1 MIMKAMESAR
11 CAALGLLFVVMA
23 GCASQPRHFLDP
35 ADRSPVGGR
44 EAVVL
49 VPQGEIKTLV
59 VASQAGAAFGLVGA
73 IIDVSVNQHR
83 ANAAE
88 KSITPL
94 RTALTDY
101 HFDQQALAATEVT
114 VARMDWLAV
123 RKTSFS
129 KDMSKENTNSI
140 LDKSASPEILFVS
153 YSYELSPDFAMLQ
166 VDARFSI
173 FAKAA
178 PKGQSADSRMKLENA
193 AYSENFT
200 YLIPLAGASD
210 DVAENCR
217 HWSDDNAVIARRALV
232 QGIGGV
238 NALAERGLVQTSD
251 DVKKLQ
257 QGAKVDAGGRK
268 GKLIEK
274 TDAGT
279 LLLDDLGNWVF
290 VAESP
295 AG

>member
-1 MIMKAMESAR
+1 MKAMEAAR
-11 CAALGLLFVVMA
+11 RAALGLVIVVMA

-35 ADRSPVGGR
+35 ADRSPAGGR
-44 EAVVL
+44 DAVVL
-49 VPQGEIKTLV
+49 VPQGEIKTLI

-94 RTALTDY
+94 RTALIDY
-101 HFDQQALAATEVT
+101 HFDQQALAATQAT
-114 VARMDWLAV
+114 VSKMDWLAV
-123 RKTSFS
+123 HNTSFS
-129 KDMSKENTNSI
+129 KDVSKENTNSI
-140 LDKSASPEILFVS
+140 LDKSTSSEVLFVS
-153 YSYELSPDFAMLQ
+153 YSYALSADFTTMQ
-166 VDARFSI
+166 VDARFTISPRV
-173 FAKAA
+173 A
-178 PKGQSADSRMKLENA
+178 PKGQSADSRLKLENA

-200 YLIPLAGASD
+200 YLVPLAGASE
-210 DVAENCR
+210 DVADNCR
-217 HWSDDNAVIARRALV
+217 RWSDNNAEIARRALD

-238 NALAERGLVQTSD
+238 NALAERGLAQTSG
-251 DVKKLQ
+251 DVEKLK
-257 QGAKVDAGGRK
+257 QGEKVDAGGKK

-279 LLLDDLGNWVF
+279 LLFDDGGNWVF
-290 VAESP
+290 VAQSH

>member
-1 MIMKAMESAR
+1 MIMKRMEAAR
-11 CAALGLLFVVMA
+11 RATLGLVFVVMA

-94 RTALTDY
+94 RTALIDY
-101 HFDQQALAATEVT
+101 HFDQQALAATQET
-114 VARMDWLAV
+114 VAKMDWLAV

-129 KDMSKENTNSI
+129 KDISKENTNSI
-140 LDKSASPEILFVS
+140 LDKTASPEVLFVS
-153 YSYELSPDFAMLQ
+153 YSYELSADFTMMQ
-166 VDARFSI
+166 VDARFTISP
-173 FAKAA
+173 KVA
-178 PKGQSADSRMKLENA
+178 PKGQSTDSRMKLENA

-200 YLIPLAGASD
+200 YLVPLAGAGE

-217 HWSDDNAVIARRALV
+217 HWSDNNAEIARRALD
-232 QGIGGV
+232 QGIAGV
-238 NALAERGLVQTSD
+238 NALAERGLVQTSG
-251 DVKKLQ
+251 DVQKLQ
-257 QGAKVDAGGRK
+257 QGAKVDAGARK

-279 LLLDDLGNWVF
+279 LLLDDSGNWVF
-290 VAESP
+290 LAQSP

>member
-1 MIMKAMESAR
+1 MKAMEAALR
-11 CAALGLLFVVMA
+11 AALGLVFVVMA

-44 EAVVL
+44 EAVVM
-49 VPQGEIKTLV
+49 VPQGEIKTV
-59 VASQAGAAFGLVGA
+59 IVASTAGAAFGLVGA
-73 IIDVSVNQHR
+73 IVDVSVNQHR
-83 ANAAE
+83 ANSAE

-114 VARMDWLAV
+114 VARLDWLAV

-140 LDKSASPEILFVS
+140 LDKSASPEVLFVS
-153 YSYELSPDFAMLQ
+153 YSYELSADFAMMQ

-173 FAKAA
+173 FPKAA
-178 PKGQSADSRMKLENA
+178 PKGQSSDSRMKLENA

-200 YLIPLAGASD
+200 YLIPLAGAGE

-217 HWSDDNAVIARRALV
+217 HWSDNNAEIARRALV

-257 QGAKVDAGGRK
+257 QGAKVDAGGKK

-279 LLLDDLGNWVF
+279 LLLDDFGNWVF

>member
-1 MIMKAMESAR
+1 MKAMEAAR
-11 CAALGLLFVVMA
+11 RAALGLVFVVMA

-35 ADRSPVGGR
+35 ADRSPAGGR

-49 VPQGEIKTLV
+49 VPQGEIKTQV

-73 IIDVSVNQHR
+73 LIDVSVNQHR

-94 RTALTDY
+94 RTALIDY
-101 HFDQQALAATEVT
+101 HFDQQALAATQAT
-114 VARMDWLAV
+114 VAKMDWLGV

-129 KDMSKENTNSI
+129 KDISKENTNSI
-140 LDKSASPEILFVS
+140 LDGSASPEVLFVS
-153 YSYELSPDFAMLQ
+153 YSYELSADFTMMQ

-173 FAKAA
+173 SPKVA
-178 PKGQSADSRMKLENA
+178 PKGQPADSRMKLENA

-200 YLIPLAGASD
+200 YLVPLAGASG

-217 HWSDDNAVIARRALV
+217 RWSDNNAEIARRALD

-238 NALAERGLVQTSD
+238 NALAERGLVQTSG
-251 DVKKLQ
+251 DVQKLQ
-257 QGAKVDAGGRK
+257 QGEKVDAGHRK
-268 GKLIEK
+268 GKLIDK
-274 TDAGT
+274 TEAGT
-279 LLLDDLGNWVF
+279 LLLDDSGNWVF
-290 VAESP
+290 LAQSS
-295 AG
+295 GG

>member
-1 MIMKAMESAR
+1 MKAMESAR
-11 CAALGLLFVVMA
+11 RAALGIVIAMMA

-35 ADRSPVGGR
+35 ADRSPPGGR

-49 VPQGEIKTLV
+49 VPQAEIKTLI

-73 IIDVSVNQHR
+73 IVDVSVNQHR

-94 RTALTDY
+94 RTALIDY
-101 HFDQQALAATEVT
+101 HFDQQALAATQLT
-114 VARMDWLAV
+114 VEKLDWLAI
-123 RKTSFS
+123 RKTAFS
-129 KDMSKENTNSI
+129 KDNSKENTNSI
-140 LDKSASPEILFVS
+140 LDKSASPEVLFVL
-153 YSYELSPDFAMLQ
+153 YNYELTADFSMMQ

-173 FAKAA
+173 YPKVA
-178 PKGQSADSRMKLENA
+178 PKGQSNDSRIKSENA

-200 YLIPLAGASD
+200 YLVPLAGAGV

-217 HWSDDNAVIARRALV
+217 LWSANNAEIARRALA
-232 QGIGGV
+232 QGINGV
-238 NALAERGLVQTSD
+238 NALAARSLVQTD
-251 DVKKLQ
+251 EDVKKLQ
-257 QGAKVDAGGRK
+257 QGAKVNAEGRK

-274 TDAGT
+274 TDTGT
-279 LLLDDLGNWVF
+279 LLLDDLGNWIF
-290 VAESP
+290 VAQSP

>member
-1 MIMKAMESAR
+1 MKAMEPAR
-11 CAALGLLFVVMA
+11 RATLGLVFVGMA

-49 VPQGEIKTLV
+49 VPQGEIKTVV

-94 RTALTDY
+94 RTALIDY
-101 HFDQQALAATEVT
+101 QFDQQALAATQAT
-114 VARMDWLAV
+114 VAKMDWLAV

-129 KDMSKENTNSI
+129 KDTSKENTNSI
-140 LDKSASPEILFVS
+140 LDKSASSEVLFVS
-153 YSYELSPDFAMLQ
+153 YSYELAADFAMMQ
-166 VDARFSI
+166 VDARFTISP
-173 FAKAA
+173 KVV
-178 PKGQSADSRMKLENA
+178 PKGQSIDSRIKLENA

-200 YLIPLAGASD
+200 YLVPLAGAGE

-217 HWSDDNAVIARRALV
+217 RWSDHNAEIARRALD

-238 NALAERGLVQTSD
+238 NALAERGLVQTSG
-251 DVKKLQ
+251 DVQKLQ

-290 VAESP
+290 LAQSP

>member
-1 MIMKAMESAR
+1 MKAMDEAR
-11 CAALGLLFVVMA
+11 RAALGLLFMVMA
-23 GCASQPRHFLDP
+23 GCASQPRHYLDP
-35 ADRSPVGGR
+35 ADRSPAGGR

-73 IIDVSVNQHR
+73 LIDVSVNQHR

-94 RTALTDY
+94 RTALIDY
-101 HFDQQALAATEVT
+101 HFDQQALAATQAT
-114 VARMDWLAV
+114 VAKMDWLAV
-123 RKTSFS
+123 RKSIFS
-129 KDMSKENTNSI
+129 KDISKENSNSI
-140 LDKSASPEILFVS
+140 LDKSASPEVLFVS
-153 YSYELSPDFAMLQ
+153 YSYELSANFDMMQ
-166 VDARFSI
+166 VDATFSI
-173 FAKAA
+173 FPKVA
-178 PKGQSADSRMKLENA
+178 PKGQSPDSRMKLENA
-193 AYSENFT
+193 AYSESFT
-200 YLIPLAGASD
+200 YLVPLAEAGED
-210 DVAENCR
+210 IAENCR
-217 HWSDDNAVIARRALV
+217 RWSDNSAEIARRALAR
-232 QGIGGV
+232 GIGGV

-257 QGAKVDAGGRK
+257 QGAKADAGGRK

-290 VAESP
+290 VAQLP

>member
-1 MIMKAMESAR
+1 MKAMELAR
-11 CAALGLLFVVMA
+11 RAALGFAIVTMA

-35 ADRSPVGGR
+35 ADRSPTGGR

-49 VPQGEIKTLV
+49 VPQAEIKTLI

-73 IIDVSVNQHR
+73 LVDVGVNQRR

-94 RTALTDY
+94 RTALIDY
-101 HFDQQALAATEVT
+101 HFDQQALAATQLT
-114 VARMDWLAV
+114 VDRLDWLSV

-129 KDMSKENTNSI
+129 KDNSKENTNSI
-140 LDKSASPEILFVS
+140 LDKSASPEVLFVS
-153 YSYELSPDFAMLQ
+153 YNYELTADFSMMQ

-173 FAKAA
+173 FPKVA
-178 PKGQSADSRMKLENA
+178 PKGQSNESRAKLENA
-193 AYSENFT
+193 AYSESFT
-200 YLIPLAGASD
+200 YLVPLAGAGA

-217 HWSDDNAVIARRALV
+217 LWSDNNAEIARRALV
-232 QGIGGV
+232 QGINGV
-238 NALAERGLVQTSD
+238 NALAERSLVQTSD

-257 QGAKVDAGGRK
+257 QGAKVNTEGRR

-279 LLLDDLGNWVF
+279 LMLDDLGNWVF
-290 VAESP
+290 VAQSP

>member
-1 MIMKAMESAR
+1 MKAMEAAR
-11 CAALGLLFVVMA
+11 GAALGLLIVVMA
-23 GCASQPRHFLDP
+23 GCVAQPRHFLDP
-35 ADRSPVGGR
+35 ADRSPPGGR

-49 VPQGEIKTLV
+49 VPQGEIKTQV
-59 VASQAGAAFGLVGA
+59 VASQAGASLGLVGA
-73 IIDVSVNQHR
+73 LIDAGVNQHR
-83 ANAAE
+83 TNAAE

-94 RTALTDY
+94 RVALTDY
-101 HFDQQALAATEVT
+101 HFDQQALTATQVT
-114 VARMDWLAV
+114 VTRLDWLAV

-140 LDKSASPEILFVS
+140 LDKSASPEVLFVA
-153 YSYELSPDFAMLQ
+153 YSYELSPDFAMMQ

-173 FAKAA
+173 FAKTA
-178 PKGQSADSRMKLENA
+178 PKGQSADSRMNPENA

-210 DVAENCR
+210 DIAENCR
-217 HWSDDNAVIARRALV
+217 HWADNNGEIAKRALV

-257 QGAKVDAGGRK
+257 QGGKADAGGRS

-274 TDAGT
+274 TDTGT
-279 LLLDDLGNWVF
+279 LLVDDLGNWVF
-290 VAESP
+290 VAQSP

>member
-1 MIMKAMESAR
+1 MKAMEAAR
-11 CAALGLLFVVMA
+11 GAALVFVFVVMA
-23 GCASQPRHFLDP
+23 ACATQPRHFLDP
-35 ADRSPVGGR
+35 ADRSPAAGR

-49 VPQGEIKTLV
+49 VPQGEIKTV
-59 VASQAGAAFGLVGA
+59 IVASQAGASLGLVGA
-73 IIDVSVNQHR
+73 LIDVGVNQHR

-88 KSITPL
+88 KSILPL

-101 HFDQQALAATEVT
+101 HFDQQALAATQVT
-114 VARMDWLAV
+114 VERLDWLAV

-129 KDMSKENTNSI
+129 KDISKENTSSI
-140 LDKSASPEILFVS
+140 LDKSASPEVLFVA
-153 YSYELSPDFAMLQ
+153 YSYEMSPDFTMMQ

-173 FAKAA
+173 FAKVA

-200 YLIPLAGASD
+200 YLVPLAEASD
-210 DVAENCR
+210 DVADNCR
-217 HWSDDNAVIARRALV
+217 RWSDNNAEIARRALV

-251 DVKKLQ
+251 DAKKLQ
-257 QGAKVDAGGRK
+257 EGAKVEAAGRR

-290 VAESP
+290 VVQFP

>member
-1 MIMKAMESAR
+1 MKAMEAAR
-11 CAALGLLFVVMA
+11 GAALGLVFVVMA
-23 GCASQPRHFLDP
+23 GCATQPRHFLDP
-35 ADRSPVGGR
+35 ADRSPAAGR

-49 VPQGEIKTLV
+49 VPQGEIKTV
-59 VASQAGAAFGLVGA
+59 IVASQAGASFGLVGA
-73 IIDVSVNQHR
+73 LIDVGVNQHR

-88 KSITPL
+88 KAILPL

-101 HFDQQALAATEVT
+101 HFDQQALAATQVT
-114 VARMDWLAV
+114 VERLDWLAV
-123 RKTSFS
+123 RKTTFS
-129 KDMSKENTNSI
+129 KDVSKENTNSI
-140 LDKSASPEILFVS
+140 LDKSASPEVLFVA
-153 YSYELSPDFAMLQ
+153 YSYEMSPDFTMMQ
-166 VDARFSI
+166 VEARFSI

-200 YLIPLAGASD
+200 YLVPLAQASD

-217 HWSDDNAVIARRALV
+217 RWSDNNADIARRALV

-251 DVKKLQ
+251 DAKKLQ
-257 QGAKVDAGGRK
+257 EGAKVEAAGRR

-290 VAESP
+290 LVQSP

>member
-1 MIMKAMESAR
+1 MKAMQAAR
-11 CAALGLLFVVMA
+11 LAALGLIVVVMA

-35 ADRSPVGGR
+35 ADRSPAAGR
-44 EAVVL
+44 EAVVM
-49 VPQGEIKTLV
+49 VPQSEIKSLV
-59 VASQAGAAFGLVGA
+59 VASQAGVAFGLVGA

-88 KSITPL
+88 KAINPL
-94 RTALTDY
+94 RTALIDY
-101 HFDQQALAATEVT
+101 HFDQQALAATQAT
-114 VARMDWLAV
+114 VAKLDWLAV

-129 KDMSKENTNSI
+129 KDISKENGNSI
-140 LDKSASPEILFVS
+140 LDKSVSPEVLFVA
-153 YSYELSPDFAMLQ
+153 YSYELSPDFAVMQ
-166 VDARFSI
+166 VTARFTISPK
-173 FAKAA
+173 FA
-178 PKGQSADSRMKLENA
+178 PKGQSSDSRMKLENA

-200 YLIPLAGASD
+200 YMVPLAGASE

-217 HWSDDNAVIARRALV
+217 RWSDNNAEIARRTLD

-238 NALAERGLVQTSD
+238 NALAERGLVQTSG
-251 DVKKLQ
+251 DVQKLQ
-257 QGAKVDAGGRK
+257 QGAKVEAGGRK

-279 LLLDDLGNWVF
+279 LLLDEAGNWVF
-290 VAESP
+290 VA